1 MINFQTIL
9 IGIFVCIIVN
19 FNALGQNGKYP
30 SSQTIAIEWQ
40 NSQPGGTIDVV
51 HGELVKIRIANGKG
65 KITGNSFDF
74 KTVGDARIEVT
85 VTNVQNH
92 AGSDPTMI
100 RVKTARN
107 PFTFFLRDVNSKY
120 PICIPEYHAAVTE
133 DQDLR
138 SFAGI
143 QSDIRNQNLKS
154 KIRQMSDGAEESFD
168 SAAVHT
174 RNQPCPTW
182 LGISRD
188 IRIFELTDNRT
199 NPASE
204 MNLIRPRDSS
214 SPVKLPELENKV
226 VEYGYMVGRGQGVAI
241 NTTRRLE
248 DGVLPIL
255 HSTLTDEDIEYRS
268 TAFVSLEKSPLTLN
282 TLQGTDFLVADQ
294 HSGGHMLTRE
304 QEELVKPRLEVEKNK
319 SESTVLYY
327 QCEAVNTS
335 AVPRYAWF
343 KTIRPGAG
351 WWIKN
356 AYSFSRETGFS
367 SFPSGRVFGISR
379 LNGHPLHDEEI
390 AILLQPKGKAVFEIY
405 VPHTPVSNERALL
418 LSNQSFNERF
428 EECKQ
433 FWKMKLAKA
442 AQIIVPEQ
450 RINEMISAG
459 LLHLD
464 LVTYGN
470 EPGETVA
477 PSIGVYSPIGTES
490 SPIIQFYN
498 SMGLPD
504 LARRSLNYFL
514 DKQHEDGMIQNFGGY
529 MVETGAA
536 LWSMGEYFRYT
547 KDVEWVRKAEPK
559 LLKACEFLVKWR
571 EENRKEELRGKG
583 YGLIAGKVADPE
595 DPFHQYMLNAYAYL
609 GISRVAEMLKDIDPV
624 QAGRLGNE
632 ASDWKQDIRIS
643 LANSISNSPVVPLGD
658 GSWCP
663 TAPPWTEAAGPRA
676 LHLIPETYFSH
687 GTVTAPDVLLGPL
700 YLVFCE
706 VLAPEEQL
714 SRMMF
719 NYHSELFYQRNAA
732 FSQPYYSRHN
742 WIQLKLGLIKPF
754 LKTYY
759 NTFSALADRE
769 TYTFWE
775 HVFQVSAHKTHEEGW
790 FLMETRWMLYLEENQ
805 TLKLLAG
812 IPRNWLE
819 EGKHITLRNV
829 VSYFGPISLEV
840 TSHVKSGAIEATI
853 SCNSNSKPRDIIIRL
868 PHPEGKKAIR
878 VTGGIY
884 DALNESVL
892 ISDFKGNADIKAEF

>member
-1 MINFQTIL
+1 MTNFQTVL
-9 IGIFVCIIVN
+9 IGIFICIIGN
-19 FNALGQNGKYP
+19 LNANSQNKTGP
-30 SSQTIAIEWQ
+30 ACQTIALEWQ
-40 NSQPGGTIDVV
+40 NSQPKGTLEVV
-51 HGELVKIRIANGKG
+51 NGQLQKIKIVNGKG
-65 KITGNSFDF
+65 RITGNSFEF
-74 KTVGDARIEVT
+74 KTMGDARLEVT
-85 VTNVQNH
+85 VINVQNH
-92 AGSDPTMI
+92 PGSDPTII
-100 RVKTARN
+100 RVKTAQN
-107 PFTFFLRDVNSKY
+107 PFSFFLRDVNSQY
-120 PICIPEYHAAVTE
+120 PIYIPEYQASVT
-133 DQDLR
+133 DAQDIR
-138 SFAGI
+138 SFASI
-143 QSDIRNQNLKS
+143 QSDINNQNLKS
-154 KIRQMSDGAEESFD
+154 KIRQISDAAEESFD

-204 MNLIRPRDSS
+204 MNLIRPRNSS
-214 SPVKLPELENKV
+214 SPVKLPELENKAI
-226 VEYGYMVGRGQGVAI
+226 EYGYMVGRGQGVAI
-241 NTTRRLE
+241 NTRRRLE
-248 DGVLPIL
+248 EGVLPIL
-255 HSTLTDEDIEYRS
+255 HTTLTDEDVEYRS
-268 TAFVSLEKSPLTLN
+268 TAFVSLEKSTLTI
-282 TLQGTDFLVADQ
+282 TTPQGTDFLVADQ
-294 HSGGHMLTRE
+294 FSGGHMLTKE
-304 QEELVKPRLEVEKNK
+304 QEEMVKPRLEVEKNK
-319 SESTVLYY
+319 PESTVLYY
-327 QCEAVNTS
+327 QCEAVNNA

-356 AYSFSRETGFS
+356 AYSFSKETGFS

-379 LNGHPLHDEEI
+379 LNGLPLHDEEI
-390 AILLQPKGKAVFEIY
+390 AILLPPKGKAVFEFY
-405 VPHTPVSNERALL
+405 VPHSPVSKERAAD
-418 LSNQSFNERF
+418 LSNQSFNERYD
-428 EECKQ
+428 ECKQ
-433 FWKMKLAKA
+433 FWKAKLAKA
-442 AQIIVPEQ
+442 ATISVPEK
-450 RINEMISAG
+450 RINEMMWAG

-464 LVTYGN
+464 LVTYGI
-470 EPGETVA
+470 EPAGTVA

-504 LARRSLNYFL
+504 LARRSLEYFL
-514 DKQHEDGMIQNFGGY
+514 DKQHDDGMIQNFGGY

-536 LWSMGEYFRYT
+536 LWSMSEYFRYT
-547 KDVEWVRKAEPK
+547 NDKEWVKKVEPK
-559 LLKACEFLVKWR
+559 LLRACNFLIKWR
-571 EENRKEELRGKG
+571 EDNKKEELRGKG
-583 YGLIAGKVADPE
+583 YGMIAGKVADPE

-609 GISRVAEMLKDIDPV
+609 GMSRVAEMLKDIDPE
-624 QAGRLGNE
+624 QAARLGKE

-643 LANSISNSPVVPLGD
+643 LTNSISNSPVVPLGD

-663 TAPPWTEAAGPRA
+663 TAPPWTEATGPRA

-706 VLAPEEQL
+706 VLAPEEQVA
-714 SRMMF
+714 RMMF

-775 HVFQVSAHKTHEEGW
+775 HLFQVSAHKTHEEGW
-790 FLMETRWMLYLEENQ
+790 FLMETRWMLYLEEGQ
-805 TLKLLAG
+805 TLKLLPG
-812 IPRNWLE
+812 IPRIWLE
-819 EGKHITLRNV
+819 DGKQITLRNV

-840 TSHVKSGAIEATI
+840 TSHVKLGSIEAAV
-853 SCNSNSKPRDIIIRL
+853 SCNSESKPHDIIIRL
-868 PHPEGKKAIR
+868 PHPEGKKAVR

-884 DALNESVL
+884 DATTESVL
-892 ISDFKGNADIKAEF
+892 IKDFTGTANIKEEF

>member
-1 MINFQTIL
+1 M
-9 IGIFVCIIVN
+9 
-19 FNALGQNGKYP
+19 
-30 SSQTIAIEWQ
+30 
-40 NSQPGGTIDVV
+40 
-51 HGELVKIRIANGKG
+51 
-65 KITGNSFDF
+65 
-74 KTVGDARIEVT
+74 
-85 VTNVQNH
+85 
-92 AGSDPTMI
+92 
-100 RVKTARN
+100 
-107 PFTFFLRDVNSKY
+107 
-120 PICIPEYHAAVTE
+120 
-133 DQDLR
+133 
-138 SFAGI
+138 
-143 QSDIRNQNLKS
+143 
-154 KIRQMSDGAEESFD
+154 
-168 SAAVHT
+168 
-174 RNQPCPTW
+174 
-182 LGISRD
+182 
-188 IRIFELTDNRT
+188 
-199 NPASE
+199 
-204 MNLIRPRDSS
+204 
-214 SPVKLPELENKV
+214 
-226 VEYGYMVGRGQGVAI
+226 
-241 NTTRRLE
+241 
-248 DGVLPIL
+248 
-255 HSTLTDEDIEYRS
+255 
-268 TAFVSLEKSPLTLN
+268 
-282 TLQGTDFLVADQ
+282 
-294 HSGGHMLTRE
+294 
-304 QEELVKPRLEVEKNK
+304 
-319 SESTVLYY
+319 
-327 QCEAVNTS
+327 
-335 AVPRYAWF
+335 
-343 KTIRPGAG
+343 
-351 WWIKN
+351 
-356 AYSFSRETGFS
+356 
-367 SFPSGRVFGISR
+367 
-379 LNGHPLHDEEI
+379 
-390 AILLQPKGKAVFEIY
+390 
-405 VPHTPVSNERALL
+405 
-418 LSNQSFNERF
+418 
-428 EECKQ
+428 
-433 FWKMKLAKA
+433 
-442 AQIIVPEQ
+442 
-450 RINEMISAG
+450 
-459 LLHLD
+459 
-464 LVTYGN
+464 
-470 EPGETVA
+470 
-477 PSIGVYSPIGTES
+477 
-490 SPIIQFYN
+490 
-498 SMGLPD
+498 
-504 LARRSLNYFL
+504 
-514 DKQHEDGMIQNFGGY
+514 
-529 MVETGAA
+529 
-536 LWSMGEYFRYT
+536 
-547 KDVEWVRKAEPK
+547 AEPK